1 MSREKFPL
9 PIDYIYLKVLYAKAA
24 QDPKEYAVLAAF
36 EALFIISGCWRGY
49 GKFKPPS
56 LNNIDFVPVP
66 FWAVDTIAAGWVQYR
81 AQKFAGRSM
90 GEAFGIE
97 GGKQG
102 KRSVQGRHPAKRK
115 WNVWL
120 RNLRLAAELYSL
132 RQDKSYEQ
140 AVADVAEKWG
150 VSDSTVKRAWAACGA
165 EIQAAAASFTTSR
178 SGDMEG

>member
-1 MSREKFPL
+1 MLARIREF
-9 PIDYIYLKVLYAKAA
+9 
-24 QDPKEYAVLAAF
+24 
-36 EALFIISGCWRGY
+36 
-49 GKFKPPS
+49 FKPPS
-56 LNNIDFVPVP
+56 LNKIDFVPVP

-115 WNVWL
+115 WNMWL
-120 RNLRLAAELYSL
+120 RNLRLAAELHSL

-140 AVADVAEKWG
+140 AVAAVAEKWE
-150 VSDSTVKRAWAACGA
+150 VSDSTVKRAWAVRRGCPARV
-165 EIQAAAASFTTSR
+165 EIR
-178 SGDMEG
+178 STGVTG